1 MRMCAIS
8 SIEVVHSSAGSTCRP
23 TKATCHQE
31 YDPAEDHVDSHAR
44 ECSYTVLPE
53 MY

>member
-1 MRMCAIS
+1 M
-8 SIEVVHSSAGSTCRP
+8 
-23 TKATCHQE
+23 ATCHHFQE
-31 YDPAEDHVDSHAR
+31 YDPAEGHVDSRLAR